1 MLNVTNKA
9 YMLSA
14 VMLNALCGLSWRLG
28 RKWLTVA
35 NTLDYY
41 PKELITAVKGQMI
54 EPLGLYCSTF
64 LSLIYLTNLTF

>member
-14 VMLNALCGLSWRLG
+14 VMLNALCGVSWRLG

-54 EPLGLYCSTF
+54 
-64 LSLIYLTNLTF
+64 